1 MKFGKK
7 KENPPLPQVY
17 TASRELLQE
26 SPVQLYAYG
35 LFDQVRRTVPI
46 VDAAISKLIRLIGSF
61 TVECSDRSEQ
71 AMLDAFLRDVPV
83 GMTGQSVYSF
93 IDSYFDS
100 LLIYGNAVGEMVLD
114 RKGSAFV
121 GLWNGKVKDIG
132 ISPGTAPME
141 RQYFLRR
148 PDGDVCLPHP
158 ERILFSALR
167 PPDGGVYGVSLLQ
180 GLPVFADILLRIYE
194 CVGQNFDRAGNI
206 RYAVTYRPGN
216 DPSEL
221 AYAGDRARAIAKE
234 WSEGMQAARH
244 GEIRDFVSVGDV
256 DIKVIGAEG
265 QMPST
270 EIPVRQLLEQLIAKL
285 SVPPFLLGLNWSSTE
300 RMSAQQAD
308 ILTSEL
314 AYYRRLLEPVI
325 RRIAQTFLRLNGSAA
340 EVEVVWDHINL
351 QDEVELAQ
359 ARLHNAQAAE
369 IEQRLE
375 TEVR

>member
-194 CVGQNFDRAGNI
+194 CVGHPLCRHL
-206 RYAVTYRPGN
+206 
-216 DPSEL
+216 PS
-221 AYAGDRARAIAKE
+221 
-234 WSEGMQAARH
+234 
-244 GEIRDFVSVGDV
+244 
-256 DIKVIGAEG
+256 
-265 QMPST
+265 
-270 EIPVRQLLEQLIAKL
+270 RQ
-285 SVPPFLLGLNWSSTE
+285 
-300 RMSAQQAD
+300 
-308 ILTSEL
+308 
-314 AYYRRLLEPVI
+314 
-325 RRIAQTFLRLNGSAA
+325 
-340 EVEVVWDHINL
+340 
-351 QDEVELAQ
+351 
-359 ARLHNAQAAE
+359 
-369 IEQRLE
+369 
-375 TEVR
+375 